1 MCWAVAA
8 WRAGSSA
15 APHGNARPQFC
26 LFLQHDDPVPL
37 AGRGQ
42 RQLEAGRSTAQ
53 ADGAAAQSRCAPDR
67 IVQRQ
72 RQDRVMPIEDM
83 NIDARVP

>member
-26 LFLQHDDPVPL
+26 LFLQHDDLVPL

-42 RQLEAGRSTAQ
+42 RQLEAGRSTARAGETTRAGRGWRRSTSMEKRSVAHYNAKTTTV
-53 ADGAAAQSRCAPDR
+53 AD
-67 IVQRQ
+67 
-72 RQDRVMPIEDM
+72 
-83 NIDARVP
+83 